1 MPDLN
6 KRSAEELVQLD
17 DTGPEVDIEID
28 EESTLPITPK
38 QPEKPLLDD
47 ALVEPEVVVQEESEH
62 EEYSKGVKK
71 RIDKLTGKLR
81 EAERREQ
88 AATAYAKNVQTE
100 NKTYNN
106 KKRIL
111 TVII

>member
-38 QPEKPLLDD
+38 
-47 ALVEPEVVVQEESEH
+47 
-62 EEYSKGVKK
+62 
-71 RIDKLTGKLR
+71 
-81 EAERREQ
+81 RRCWMM
-88 AATAYAKNVQTE
+88 
-100 NKTYNN
+100 
-106 KKRIL
+106 L
-111 TVII
+111 